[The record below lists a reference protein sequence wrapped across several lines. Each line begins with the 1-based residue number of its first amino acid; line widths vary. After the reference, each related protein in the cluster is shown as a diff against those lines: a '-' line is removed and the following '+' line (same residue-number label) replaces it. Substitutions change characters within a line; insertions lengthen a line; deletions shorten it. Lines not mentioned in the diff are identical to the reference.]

1 MPLPKH
7 LLLRICT
14 LPRRTKNT
22 TRKSRSLTSHQRTRC
37 SDSGKSMSS
46 GTRRK
51 RAQSGPPC
59 LAAPAP
65 ASSSRTRSE
74 RTPPRRKTLLCRKR
88 RNAINRGP
96 IKSSVVRITT
106 KTKISSTIYL
116 RCTHGGTPTCSHPVA
131 RSKATP
137 ISAGICR

>member
-1 MPLPKH
+1 MPLPEH
-7 LLLRICT
+7 LLLRICMQ
-14 LPRRTKNT
+14 LRRTKNT

-37 SDSGKSMSS
+37 SDSGKFMSS

-51 RAQSGPPC
+51 RVQPGPL
-59 LAAPAP
+59 LAAP

-74 RTPPRRKTLLCRKR
+74 RTPPPHKMPLPPRS
-88 RNAINRGP
+88 NPASNREL

-116 RCTHGGTPTCSHPVA
+116 RCTRGGTPTCSRPVA

-137 ISAGICR
+137 ISADTCR

>member
-1 MPLPKH
+1 MLLPKH

-14 LPRRTKNT
+14 RPRRTKNT

-51 RAQSGPPC
+51 RAQPGPR
-59 LAAPAP
+59 LAAP

-74 RTPPRRKTLLCRKR
+74 RTPPSSTRKTLPCRKSS
-88 RNAINRGP
+88 NAINRGP

-116 RCTHGGTPTCSHPVA
+116 RCTHGGTPTCSLPVA

-137 ISAGICR
+137 ISVGICR